1 MRRLLPVLAVVLLPL
16 LGCSSSDS
24 GGDSLEDRRAE
35 YVESA
40 EQICADTNEEV
51 EALTAPTGVDT
62 VADYTDEVVALLEAS
77 VDEVTALE
85 PPEQDAAE
93 LTEKVL
99 DPFADDVGR
108 AQEYADEVRTAAEAG
123 DSAALLTLVR
133 EVPQT
138 SADLEFM
145 REYGLVQCA
154 SAADTT
160 S

>member
-1 MRRLLPVLAVVLLPL
+1 MRRLPAALLVVLLPL
-16 LGCSSSDS
+16 LGCS
-24 GGDSLEDRRAE
+24 GGDSAKDE
-35 YVESA
+35 YVSSA
-40 EQICADTNEEV
+40 EQICTETNEEV

-62 VADYTDEVVALLEAS
+62 VADYTDEVVALLETS

-93 LTEKVL
+93 LSEKVL
-99 DPFADDVGR
+99 DPFTDDVAR

-133 EVPQT
+133 DVPQT

-145 REYGLVQCA
+145 REYGLVECA
-154 SAADTT
+154 EAADTT